1 MKRLLFIS
9 LTIILISGCAST
21 STLRNLSIGMSKN
34 EVVEILGEPVTTH
47 ASDRHYGGIEIW
59 DYIFRE
65 HGNPLS
71 KRQRYWVYFKENEVI
86 QWGKEGDWGDLE
98 REPDYIEKLI
108 LEDET
113 IKRKEP
119 RFH

>member
-1 MKRLLFIS
+1 MTHT
-9 LTIILISGCAST
+9 LTRRA
-21 STLRNLSIGMSKN
+21 
-34 EVVEILGEPVTTH
+34 
-47 ASDRHYGGIEIW
+47 
-59 DYIFRE
+59 
-65 HGNPLS
+65 
-71 KRQRYWVYFKENEVI
+71 KENKVI

-113 IKRKEP
+113 IKRIEP